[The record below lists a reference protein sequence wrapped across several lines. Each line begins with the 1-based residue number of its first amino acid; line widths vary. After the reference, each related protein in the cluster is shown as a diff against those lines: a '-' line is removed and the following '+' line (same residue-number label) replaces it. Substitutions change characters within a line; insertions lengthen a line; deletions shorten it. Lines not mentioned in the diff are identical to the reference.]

1 MLTNRPIIAAKTR
14 NNLEILGSRGHY
26 YESND
31 PIKLANLI
39 LRFHKNIKF
48 KKNSAKK
55 TNKIF
60 QNYSWKNSSVSTF
73 KFLASIKK

>member
-1 MLTNRPIIAAKTR
+1 MVTNRPIIAAKTR

-39 LRFHKNIKF
+39 LRLHKNLKF
-48 KKNSAKK
+48 KKNKVK
-55 TNKIF
+55 RFNKIF
-60 QNYSWKNSSVSTF
+60 QNYSWKKSSISTF